1 MITMLIASIVIATPS
16 QAGEVVGERPY
27 EMVWA
32 DRTQDDHTPLI
43 DFEDLTGWR
52 VEPRDAEATFERS
65 REQQIWGKY
74 VGKLTYRGTGSSP
87 SVRIVPPEPVRID
100 SPFDAVTSWI
110 YGNNWAWAPDPKT
123 PQVSVS
129 ALLLDAEGNEIAVS
143 LARVNWKEW
152 FLTHRRLTPD
162 QISRVNKGA
171 SFAGLQIDGG
181 SNEED
186 RVIYF
191 DSLAVFVEGFPPLE
205 FEPRPRRG
213 IPMFPGQTAGTNTGP
228 GELSFPD
235 RARTIAP
242 DNLSDDFT
250 TGISK
255 DGDAMLF
262 RYMGEDGNLTY
273 RLDLETGML
282 GDISAR
288 WEGRGGEIR
297 PCVDGGVYLQ
307 ANGKP
312 TSPEKAEL
320 LSVVGQLNSV
330 HAKWRLTAGDVS
342 AEVSYI
348 YHLWGKSLVIEI
360 AAPGGQI
367 GEVRYGH
374 AVGLENPRLV
384 TNPFYLYGS
393 TRPAVAVS
401 GPPDKPLFLTGN
413 TDWCISN
420 GSVPWAEN
428 SVEDDGVS
436 YNGGVRYIPKT
447 DGKRNDCYERLLIT
461 ISPRYEE
468 VLPNI
473 PNPESPWKHVTG
485 TRVWRAHGA
494 GNREND
500 VRFWTRCHRY
510 GMTQVVI
517 TDHETLWRD
526 GGESFTFRT
535 RAAPKKGGDEGAY
548 NYARVLQDKLGFV
561 YGPYNNFTDFA
572 PVNEY
577 WHVDRVNRTP
587 DNQLQRAWARCYA
600 PKPSRAVEFCQM
612 LAPRIQEKFRFSTA
626 YCDVHT
632 AVAPWDRVDYDYRV
646 PGAGT
651 FAAVFYSYGEIM
663 LLQKAAWDG
672 PVYSEGNHHYLFC
685 GLTDGNY
692 GQDQRYRPA
701 VNPWLVDFDLRKIHD
716 LCCNFG
722 MGNPGMF
729 YGSGYS
735 LGSNR
740 EEMDA
745 SIDRFLAATVAF
757 GHTGFL
763 TYEGGIHNALRSYYM
778 LQQLH
783 SSYALSS
790 GQEIRYADAD
800 GELLDTTSAVATGAY
815 KRSQVVTRYANGC
828 VTAVNGHPTERMM
841 VEAYGRKLDL
851 PPNGYAGWTEDG
863 SIDVISADPEGHRCD
878 YAVTPAYI
886 YVDGRGRFMRFEKA
900 SGNGIGVCRSL
911 DDGRYEI
918 IPYEGSE
925 CGFAIGQGKATALD
939 EDGNQLGPAEV
950 RISRG
955 LTYVMPMEGAF
966 SSIFQ
971 PEGDSGTALS
981 CDRDHVVAG
990 EEVVVQGRQ
999 QHTLQI
1005 PSDTAVGDHI
1015 WRQFEGAW
1023 IDFSVAPMTY
1033 ADISLE
1039 GDKLRLEFT
1048 SNLPEA
1054 TDATLTVTGKEKALH
1069 LEPGRPA
1076 HTSVD
1081 LGPPER
1087 EATEALA
1094 VEIRSGA
1101 FAQRIERKMRVENTV
1116 LPVASLPDRWK
1127 GGMRLRGQ
1135 EEKFSFAD
1143 TRAHVGAEQATC
1155 GRIRKRGLAMHP
1167 PWVGGVGYVFALYE
1181 PITLPAEPGA
1191 FFRALVG
1198 KRDGS
1203 DPGDGILYKVSVI
1216 NAEGKE
1222 SIVGQTLVE
1231 KHEWASIE
1239 GDLSDFA
1246 GKTIRIKLIS
1256 DVGENDDSTGDWAC
1270 WAEMRIETV
1279 SPSLIR
1285 ILDDDL

>member
-1 MITMLIASIVIATPS
+1 MITMLIASIVITTPS
-16 QAGEVVGERPY
+16 QAGEVVGDRPY

-32 DRTQDDHTPLI
+32 NRTQDDHPPLI

-52 VEPRDAEATFERS
+52 VESRDAEATFERS

-74 VGKLTYRGTGSSP
+74 VGKLTYKGTGSSP
-87 SVRIVPPEPVRID
+87 SVRIMPPEPVRID
-100 SPFDAVTSWI
+100 NPFDAVTCWI

-129 ALLLDAEGNEIAVS
+129 ALLLGAEGNEIAVN

-162 QISRVNKGA
+162 QINLLNKGA

-191 DSLAVFVEGFPPLE
+191 DSLAVFVEEFPPLE
-205 FEPRPRRG
+205 FEPRAKRG
-213 IPMFPGQTAGTNTGP
+213 IPMFPGQTAGANTGP
-228 GELSFPD
+228 GELPFPD

-242 DNLSDDFT
+242 DNLTGDFT
-250 TGISK
+250 TGISE
-255 DGDAMLF
+255 DGDVLLF
-262 RYMGEDGNLTY
+262 KYIGEDGNLTY
-273 RLDLETGML
+273 RLDLKTGML
-282 GDISAR
+282 ADISAR

-307 ANGKP
+307 ANGGAMA
-312 TSPEKAEL
+312 PEKAQL
-320 LSVVGQLNSV
+320 LSVVKQLNSV
-330 HAKWRLTAGDVS
+330 QTKWRLTAGDVS
-342 AEVSYI
+342 AEVEYI
-348 YHLWGKSLVIEI
+348 YHIWGKSLVIEI
-360 AAPGGQI
+360 VAPGGQVS
-367 GEVRYGH
+367 EVRYGR

-393 TRPAVAVS
+393 TRPAVVVS
-401 GPPDKPLFLTGN
+401 GPPEKPLFLTGN

-428 SVEDDGVS
+428 SVEDDGVL

-473 PNPESPWKHVTG
+473 PNPESSWKHVTG

-548 NYARVLQDKLGFV
+548 NYARILQDKLGFV

-600 PKPSRAVEFCQM
+600 PKPARAVEFCEM
-612 LAPRIQEKFRFSTA
+612 LAPRIQEKFHFSTA

-651 FAAVFYSYGEIM
+651 FAAVFYSFGEIM
-663 LLQKAAWDG
+663 LLQKAAWNG

-692 GQDQRYRPA
+692 GQDQRYKPA

-729 YGSGYS
+729 YGSGYN
-735 LGSNR
+735 LGSTR

-763 TYEGGIHNALRSYYM
+763 TYEGGTHNALRSYYM

-790 GQEIRYADAD
+790 VQEIRYADAN
-800 GELLDTTSAVATGAY
+800 GNLLDTTSAVATGAY
-815 KRSQVVTRYANGC
+815 KRSQVITRYANGC
-828 VTAVNGHPTERMM
+828 VTVVNGHPSERMM

-863 SIDVISADPEGHRCD
+863 SVDVISADPEGHRCD

-886 YVDGRGRFMRFEKA
+886 YVDGRGKSVQFEKA
-900 SGNGIGVCRSL
+900 AGNGIGICRTL
-911 DDGRYEI
+911 DEGRYEI
-918 IPYEGSE
+918 IPYEGSQ
-925 CGFAIGQGKATALD
+925 CSFAIGQGKAIALD
-939 EDGNQLGPAEV
+939 EDGKELGPAEV

-955 LTYVMPMEGAF
+955 LTYVMPVEGAF
-966 SSIFQ
+966 SYIF
-971 PEGDSGTALS
+971 
-981 CDRDHVVAG
+981 
-990 EEVVVQGRQ
+990 
-999 QHTLQI
+999 
-1005 PSDTAVGDHI
+1005 
-1015 WRQFEGAW
+1015 
-1023 IDFSVAPMTY
+1023 
-1033 ADISLE
+1033 
-1039 GDKLRLEFT
+1039 K
-1048 SNLPEA
+1048 
-1054 TDATLTVTGKEKALH
+1054 
-1069 LEPGRPA
+1069 
-1076 HTSVD
+1076 
-1081 LGPPER
+1081 
-1087 EATEALA
+1087 
-1094 VEIRSGA
+1094 
-1101 FAQRIERKMRVENTV
+1101 
-1116 LPVASLPDRWK
+1116 
-1127 GGMRLRGQ
+1127 Q
-1135 EEKFSFAD
+1135 EE
-1143 TRAHVGAEQATC
+1143 
-1155 GRIRKRGLAMHP
+1155 
-1167 PWVGGVGYVFALYE
+1167 
-1181 PITLPAEPGA
+1181 
-1191 FFRALVG
+1191 
-1198 KRDGS
+1198 
-1203 DPGDGILYKVSVI
+1203 
-1216 NAEGKE
+1216 
-1222 SIVGQTLVE
+1222 
-1231 KHEWASIE
+1231 
-1239 GDLSDFA
+1239 DL
-1246 GKTIRIKLIS
+1246 
-1256 DVGENDDSTGDWAC
+1256 
-1270 WAEMRIETV
+1270 
-1279 SPSLIR
+1279 
-1285 ILDDDL
+1285 